1 MRSTDGSGAVSR
13 GRWRST
19 MRWRLTALYGALFLL
34 AGLMLL
40 AVSYLIVR
48 QNIENEVGRERE
60 QILVD
65 LVQAGADP
73 EATGFIADFPL
84 SDGRTVAEVMA
95 DSAVAVRSEALD
107 ELVVAYAVA
116 IPVAVVLSLLLG
128 WWAAGRALA
137 PVTRL
142 TSTARHLS
150 EANLDQRIALEGP
163 PDELKELADTLD
175 AMLARLEV
183 AFHTQRR
190 FSADVSHEIRTPLAI
205 IKAEAEVTLGDGL
218 STERER
224 RLARAVLAATDRAE
238 ALVASLLALGRSE
251 STMLARDR
259 VDLAELAGDVVGERI
274 EAADAA
280 GVSLDLD
287 LGTAVVE
294 GDPYLL
300 ERLLANLV
308 DNGIT
313 HNAAQGWVRVSVDTA
328 GARVLVRVSNGGA
341 PLSAGDLERM
351 LEPFERLA
359 PDRPGFGLGMTIV
372 RSVTEAHGGTVRLG
386 ARPSGGLDVTVE
398 LPALATP
405 ALERGVPVL
414 AR

>member
-1 MRSTDGSGAVSR
+1 MTRGRLRSTV
-13 GRWRST
+13 
-19 MRWRLTALYGALFLL
+19 RWRLTALYGVLFLL

-95 DSAVAVRSEALD
+95 DSALAVRSEALD

-142 TSTARHLS
+142 TATARHLS
-150 EANLDQRIALEGP
+150 EANLDQRIALDGP

-218 STERER
+218 SSERER

-251 STMLARDR
+251 STMLTRDR
-259 VDLAELAGDVVGERI
+259 VDLAELAGDVVGERV
-274 EAADAA
+274 EAADTA

-308 DNGIT
+308 DNAIT
-313 HNAAQGWVRVSVDTA
+313 HNAAPGWVRVAVDTA
-328 GARVLVRVSNGGA
+328 GARVVVRVSNGGA
-341 PLSAGDLERM
+341 LLSAGDLERM

-386 ARPSGGLDVTVE
+386 ARPAGGLDVTVE

-405 ALERGVPVL
+405 APERGVPVL
-414 AR
+414 VR